1 MPMKTKNPKT
11 NDDWKA
17 EQEARIEASVNRL
30 LEMFETGNLPAA
42 IAHKFIA
49 GSSSQRPCDSWS
61 LSNYC
66 IMLAHGTT
74 DARGFKAWLEVGRAV
89 RKGERA
95 IYILGPVLV
104 ADKERRAAGIDGAV
118 KLIGFKPVP
127 VFALASTDV
136 VDADTWEKHR
146 TRTSPELQPAA
157 LPPLFEVAQAMGL
170 RVQYAGKRGSQGA
183 WGWYS
188 PGRLEIR
195 LFTHAPSVFLHELA
209 HHADRLNQGQLKPGQ
224 DAAQE
229 IVAEM
234 AAAVL
239 CHLLEPEFPELNLTS
254 GLHFSREY
262 VTHYASK
269 TGQPSARAVLSLLDR
284 IGKCV
289 SRILEVASAL
299 ESTAPAEMPAAEVA
313 A

>member
-1 MPMKTKNPKT
+1 MSKTKNAKST
-11 NDDWKA
+11 EDWKA

-30 LEMFETGNLPAA
+30 LEMFETGDLPAA

-66 IMLAHGTT
+66 IMIAYGTT

-89 RKGERA
+89 RKGEKA

-104 ADKERRAAGIDGAV
+104 ADKERRAAGIEGAV

-127 VFALASTDV
+127 VFALESTDT
-136 VDADTWEKHR
+136 VDEDTWEKHR
-146 TRTSPELQPAA
+146 AKASPELQPAV

-170 RVQYAGKRGSQGA
+170 RVQYAGKRESQGA

-209 HHADRLNQGQLKPGQ
+209 HHSDRLNQGQLKAGQ

-234 AAAVL
+234 SAAVL
-239 CHLLEPEFPELNLTS
+239 CHLLEPQFPGLNLVS
-254 GLHFSREY
+254 GLTFSREY
-262 VTHYASK
+262 VAHYASK

-289 SRILEVASAL
+289 GRILEVAEGL
-299 ESTAPAEMPAAEVA
+299 EAAPPVEVLAEEVA